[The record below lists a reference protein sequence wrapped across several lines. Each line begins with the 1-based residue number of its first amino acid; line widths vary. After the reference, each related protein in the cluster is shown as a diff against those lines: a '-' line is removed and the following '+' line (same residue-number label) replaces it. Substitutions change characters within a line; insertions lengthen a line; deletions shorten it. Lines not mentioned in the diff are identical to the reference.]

1 MFDAISFDK
10 AWHGFSRPRPLR
22 AMWRTNDRSVLDA
35 VSIASGG
42 VSSRLV
48 DKTAGWLIQVETMWN
63 RTESQKVN

>member
-1 MFDAISFDK
+1 M
-10 AWHGFSRPRPLR
+10 AWVLPTPPASCNVE
-22 AMWRTNDRSVLDA
+22 TNDRSVLDA
-35 VSIASGG
+35 VFIASGG